1 MSTPAMPIRVHRHA
15 LSGHCHRVELML
27 SLLGLPFETVDTDF
41 GPTGSRSPEGLARN
55 PFGQLPVIEDGDLTL
70 ADSNAILVYLCR
82 RYDTTGRWYPD
93 DAVVAG
99 RIQRWLSA
107 AARQLAEGPAT
118 ARVGMLFDRA
128 VDFEKAHGIANTLFG
143 VVDAGLAAAPFLAA
157 DAPTI
162 ADIAHYSYTAH
173 APEGGISLEP
183 YPNIRAWLARIEALP
198 GFVGMPRSPVGL
210 SARPAASEAPGR
222 ETGS

>member
-1 MSTPAMPIRVHRHA
+1 MPAPIRLYRHV

-27 SLLGLPFETVDTDF
+27 SLLGLPFEAVDVAF
-41 GPTGSRSPEGLARN
+41 GPEGTRSADYLARN
-55 PFGQLPVIEDGDLTL
+55 PFGQVPMIEDGTLTL

-82 RYDTTGRWYPD
+82 KYDATGRWYPD
-93 DAVVAG
+93 DAETAG

-118 ARVGMLFDRA
+118 ARVYNLFNRDGDRA
-128 VDFEKAHGIANTLFG
+128 KAQSIANALFAI
-143 VVDAGLAAAPFLAA
+143 VDAELGRQPFLAG

-173 APEGGISLEP
+173 APEGDVSLEP
-183 YPNIRAWLARIEALP
+183 YPNIRAWIARIEALP
-198 GFVGMPRSPVGL
+198 GFVPMPRSAVGL
-210 SARPAASEAPGR
+210 AA
-222 ETGS
+222 